1 MKFLKKHKILL
12 LHVVALCLIAVLAV
26 EFAEEIQAAK
36 ETVYYKLFPLPVAG
50 ETDSQITLYPV
61 ENQGDEWFLE
71 HPLIY
76 HAGGEI
82 RGGSYTN
89 SLEAVEKTL
98 AEHPE
103 KCFIEMDLRYTSDGV
118 LVCAHSWGD
127 ALMDAQEPTL
137 EEFLSWRIQGRF
149 TPLTAKKLMEIMQEN
164 PQMYL
169 VTDFKDLPGELKDGV
184 AELVELSQGDP
195 DVLSRMVIQLYTG
208 REKTSVQEVYP
219 FQDQQFVF
227 TTYEW
232 GAWQHEVAQ
241 ICNQENVSVI
251 AVPFGEMSNEDAA
264 LMKELGFTVYEFTVN
279 RVEEAKRSLNR
290 GIASFY
296 TDDLSP
302 EDLAE

>member
-1 MKFLKKHKILL
+1 MTFLKKHKILL
-12 LHVVALCLIAVLAV
+12 LHIVLLCILALLVV
-26 EFAEEIQAAK
+26 EFAEEIQTVK
-36 ETVYYKLFPLPVAG
+36 QTVYYKIFPQPIPGA
-50 ETDSQITLYPV
+50 TDSQITLYPV
-61 ENQGDEWFLE
+61 QSRGDEWFLE

-82 RGGSYTN
+82 RGSSYTN

-103 KCFIEMDLRYTSDGV
+103 KCFIEMDLRYTSDGT
-118 LVCAHSWGD
+118 LVCVHSWED
-127 ALMDAQEPTL
+127 ALMDAEEPTL

-149 TPLTAKKLMEIMQEN
+149 TPLTAEDLMKIMKEN

-169 VTDFKDLPGELKDGV
+169 VTDFKLPLGELSKGV
-184 AELVELSQGDP
+184 AELVELCQEDP
-195 DVLSRMVIQLYTG
+195 SVLSRMVIQLYTG

-219 FQDQQFVF
+219 FQDAQFVF

-232 GAWQHEVAQ
+232 GVWQHEVAQ

-251 AVPFGEMSNEDAA
+251 AVPYGEMSDEDAV
-264 LMKELGFTVYEFTVN
+264 LMRELGFTVYEFTVN
-279 RVEEAKRSLNR
+279 RADAAKRSLDR

-302 EDLAE
+302 EDLTE